1 MQRAPTSFEPCE
13 EDRPVPGGR
22 AGAADVDA
30 DPESALPVVQ
40 GLARLHDAVLLL
52 DDDGRLV
59 WMSDGFASR
68 CDDAPRQL
76 GRSWASLLVDETE
89 ASALARKLAAEG
101 RLSSEP
107 ALLRGRGGRPLP
119 ANLAAARLGSPAR
132 ACPTVVIARL
142 RDPGDAACAAFP
154 SHLGAILDHTSDGVL
169 AVDRSHF
176 VTWANHALGGLTG
189 HRPAELVDRPL
200 ALLLRGGDD
209 VEGMAAILREEGP
222 GRTREVELRRRDGRP
237 VRVAVSASL
246 LRLPDGADGADGGTA
261 GAVVFLRAVGEE
273 RPFEQELTRKNAE
286 LEHYVESVSH
296 DLRSPLV
303 SLRGFTRL
311 LREDYG
317 ERLDDKGLHFLHRI
331 EEAGRTM
338 ENLIHELLELSRIG
352 RGGAT
357 TCVVEPRTVLL
368 QLQAELK
375 PRLDAQ
381 GVQLVLPV
389 DPPLVRCDRTR
400 LYQIL
405 SNLVGNALDH
415 MGPRPDA
422 LVSVDIREREGAHEL
437 EVSDNGRGIA
447 PEHHGRI
454 FEIFQSL
461 GSRVDGRRGTGIGLA
476 IVKKI
481 AETQGGRV
489 WVESAPG
496 CGCTFR
502 VLLPST

>member
-1 MQRAPTSFEPCE
+1 
-13 EDRPVPGGR
+13 
-22 AGAADVDA
+22 
-30 DPESALPVVQ
+30 VVQ

-52 DDDGRLV
+52 DDRDRLV
-59 WMSDGFASR
+59 WMSEGFATHCDEASR
-68 CDDAPRQL
+68 RL
-76 GRSWASLLVDETE
+76 GRSWTSLLADEAE
-89 ASALARKLAAEG
+89 AAGLARRLAAEG

-107 ALLRGRGGRPLP
+107 ALLRGRGGWPLRV
-119 ANLAAARLGSPAR
+119 NLAAARLGGPAR

-142 RDPGDAACAAFP
+142 RDPDDAAGAALP
-154 SHLGAILDHTSDGVL
+154 SHLGAILDHASDAVL

-176 VTWANHALGGLTG
+176 VSWANRALAGLTG
-189 HRPAELVDRPL
+189 HRPPEVVDRPL

-209 VEGMAAILREEGP
+209 VERMAAALREEGP
-222 GRTREVELRRRDGRP
+222 DRTRELELRRRDGTP
-237 VRVAVSASL
+237 VRAAVSVSP
-246 LRLPDGADGADGGTA
+246 LRLPGGGAG
-261 GAVVFLRAVGEE
+261 GAVVFLREVGEG
-273 RPFEQELTRKNAE
+273 RPFEQDLARKNAE

-381 GVQLVLPV
+381 NVRLVLPA
-389 DPPLVRCDRTR
+389 DPPPVRCDRTR

-405 SNLVGNALDH
+405 SNLIGNALDH
-415 MGPRPDA
+415 MGARPDA
-422 LVSVDIREREGAHEL
+422 LISVDIREREGAHEI
-437 EVSDNGRGIA
+437 EVCDNGRGIA

-461 GSRVDGRRGTGIGLA
+461 GARADGRRGTGIGLA

-489 WVESAPG
+489 WVESAHG

-502 VLLPST
+502 VLLPSA

>member
-1 MQRAPTSFEPCE
+1 MRRAPTSFEPCA
-13 EDRPVPGGR
+13 EDRHVPGGR
-22 AGAADVDA
+22 SVAAEGDA
-30 DPESALPVVQ
+30 DPEGALPVVQ
-40 GLARLHDAVLLL
+40 GLARLHDSVFLL
-52 DDDGRLV
+52 DHDGRLV
-59 WMSDGFASR
+59 WMSEGFASR

-76 GRSWASLLVDETE
+76 GRSWASLLVDEAE
-89 ASALARKLAAEG
+89 ASALGRKLAAEG
-101 RLSSEP
+101 RLFSEP
-107 ALLRGRGGRPLP
+107 ALLRGRAGRPLP

-142 RDPGDAACAAFP
+142 RDADDAACAAFP
-154 SHLGAILDHTSDGVL
+154 SQLGAILDHASDGVL

-176 VTWANHALGGLTG
+176 VTWANPALGGLTG
-189 HRPAELVDRPL
+189 HRPPELVDRPL

-209 VEGMAAILREEGP
+209 VERMAAALREEGP
-222 GRTREVELRRRDGRP
+222 DRSREVELRRRDGRP
-237 VRVAVSASL
+237 VRVAVSASP
-246 LRLPDGADGADGGTA
+246 LRLPDGGLA
-261 GAVVFLRAVGEE
+261 GAVVFLRDVGEA
-273 RPFEQELTRKNAE
+273 RPFELELARKNAE

-381 GVQLVLPV
+381 GVKLVLPA
-389 DPPLVRCDRTR
+389 DPPPVRCDRTR

-461 GSRVDGRRGTGIGLA
+461 GSRADGRRGTGIGLA

-489 WVESAPG
+489 WVESTPG

-502 VLLPST
+502 VLLPGT